1 MCLHQYKLWAV
12 THYLKTSF
20 SFKKSKGKGVTQCNF
35 ILFRSIIIYDSYWLL
50 LHNALRL
57 QVESLLLHCMILQN
71 NF

>member
-20 SFKKSKGKGVTQCNF
+20 SFKKPKGKCVTQCNF
-35 ILFRSIIIYDSYWLL
+35 ILFRLIIIYNRLL

>member
-1 MCLHQYKLWAV
+1 MCLHQYELLAV
-12 THYLKTSF
+12 AHYLKTSF

-35 ILFRSIIIYDSYWLL
+35 ILFRSIIIYNSYWLL

>member
-1 MCLHQYKLWAV
+1 MCLHQYKLLAV

-35 ILFRSIIIYDSYWLL
+35 ILFRSIIIYNRLL